1 MGGTQGE
8 LPGVAAGGRAAA
20 QASQAATS
28 ERDKTFRAYAPD
40 QLLLLPP
47 ALADWLPEEH
57 LARFIDEVVETVL
70 DLGPIYASYAEA
82 RGGPPYA
89 PRLLLK
95 VLLYGY
101 ATGVRSSRRLE
112 QHCVEDVAFRY
123 LAANQ
128 QPDFRSIARFRQRHL
143 AALEELFVQTVRV
156 CATAGLVKLGR
167 IAIDGTKL
175 RANASRHK
183 AMSYGR
189 MVEQERQLQA
199 EIAALR
205 GQITG
210 VLAEAEQ
217 VDMAEDAR
225 FGAERRGDELAR
237 RESRLVRIRAAK
249 AALEAEARAQAAGRR
264 AAADHPAEGDG
275 AGGERPPSPPAAPRS
290 GGRARRLTPAAPA
303 QRNFTDPDA
312 KIMRTADKAFH
323 PCYNGQAAVDARCQV
338 IVAADLSNQAADA
351 PHLPALLGQVRAN
364 AGRPARQTLADAGY
378 YSEDNVSRIR
388 DTGSEPLIA
397 TGRLKHTEPVPPAPR
412 GRIPQGASVKQRMA
426 RQLRTKRGRAA
437 YARRK
442 TIVEPVFGQLRT
454 VQQGGQLLL
463 RGLHAARAE
472 WRLHCACH
480 NLLKLFRNGGRAR
493 LAPVKAPDLPRLG
506 AGRWQPPADRGCPA
520 ASTTYLIDPTR
531 RPRAQ

>member
-1 MGGTQGE
+1 MKATHAE
-8 LPGVAAGGRAAA
+8 LPGGRAAGRTPA
-20 QASQAATS
+20 EASQAATS
-28 ERDKTFRAYAPD
+28 EGDKTFRAYAPE
-40 QLLLLPP
+40 QLLLMPP
-47 ALADWLPEEH
+47 ALADWLPEDH

-70 DLGPIYASYAEA
+70 DLGPIYASYAET
-82 RGGPPYA
+82 RGGPPYD

-112 QHCVEDVAFRY
+112 QHCVEDVAFRF

-128 QPDFRSIARFRQRHL
+128 QPDFRSIARFRRRHL
-143 AALEELFVQTVRV
+143 AAIEELFVQTVRV

-189 MVEQERQLQA
+189 MVEQEQQLQA

-205 GQITG
+205 RQITG

-217 VDMAEDAR
+217 VDVAEDAR
-225 FGAERRGDELAR
+225 FGAERRGDELPAELAR
-237 RESRLVRIRAAK
+237 RESRLARIQAAK
-249 AALEAEARAQAAGRR
+249 AALEAEARAP
-264 AAADHPAEGDG
+264 AAAPPAEGDG

-290 GGRARRLTPAAPA
+290 GSRARRLTPAAQA
-303 QRNFTDPDA
+303 QRNFTDPDS

-323 PCYNGQAAVDARCQV
+323 QCYNGQAAVDATCQV

-351 PHLPALLGQVRAN
+351 PHLPALLGQVSAN
-364 AGRPARQTLADAGY
+364 AGRPPRQTLADAGY

-388 DTGSEPLIA
+388 GAGSEPLIA
-397 TGRLKHTEPVPPAPR
+397 TGRLKHSDPVPPAPR
-412 GRIPQGASVKQRMA
+412 GRIPKGATVKQRMA
-426 RQLRTKRGRAA
+426 RQLRTQRGRAA

-442 TIVEPVFGQLRT
+442 TIVEPVFGQIRT

-463 RGLHAARAE
+463 RGLDAARAE
-472 WRLHCACH
+472 WLLHCACH
-480 NLLKLFRNGGRAR
+480 NLLKLFRNGGMAR
-493 LAPVKAPDLPRLG
+493 LAPA
-506 AGRWQPPADRGCPA
+506 
-520 ASTTYLIDPTR
+520 
-531 RPRAQ
+531 

>member
-1 MGGTQGE
+1 M
-8 LPGVAAGGRAAA
+8 
-20 QASQAATS
+20 
-28 ERDKTFRAYAPD
+28 
-40 QLLLLPP
+40 PP
-47 ALADWLPEEH
+47 ALADWLPEDH

-70 DLGPIYASYAEA
+70 DLGPIYASYAET
-82 RGGPPYA
+82 RGGPPYD

-112 QHCVEDVAFRY
+112 QHCVEDVAFRF

-128 QPDFRSIARFRQRHL
+128 QPDFRSIARFRRRHL
-143 AALEELFVQTVRV
+143 AAIEELFVQTVRV

-189 MVEQERQLQA
+189 MVEQEQQLQA

-205 GQITG
+205 RQITG

-217 VDMAEDAR
+217 VDVAEDAR
-225 FGAERRGDELAR
+225 FGAERRGDELPAELAR
-237 RESRLVRIRAAK
+237 RESRLARIQAAK
-249 AALEAEARAQAAGRR
+249 AALEAEARAP
-264 AAADHPAEGDG
+264 AAAPPAEGDG

-290 GGRARRLTPAAPA
+290 GSRARRLTPAAQA
-303 QRNFTDPDA
+303 QRNFTDPDS

-323 PCYNGQAAVDARCQV
+323 QCYNGQAAVDATCQV

-351 PHLPALLGQVRAN
+351 PHLPALLGQVSAN
-364 AGRPARQTLADAGY
+364 AGRPPRQTLADAGY

-388 DTGSEPLIA
+388 GAGSEPLIA
-397 TGRLKHTEPVPPAPR
+397 TGRLKHSDPVPPAPR
-412 GRIPQGASVKQRMA
+412 GRIPKGATVKQRMA
-426 RQLRTKRGRAA
+426 RQLRTQRGRAA

-442 TIVEPVFGQLRT
+442 TIVEPVFGQIRT

-463 RGLHAARAE
+463 RGLDAARAE
-472 WRLHCACH
+472 WLLHCACH
-480 NLLKLFRNGGRAR
+480 NLLKLFRNGGMAR
-493 LAPVKAPDLPRLG
+493 LAPA
-506 AGRWQPPADRGCPA
+506 
-520 ASTTYLIDPTR
+520 
-531 RPRAQ
+531 

>member
-1 MGGTQGE
+1 MKATQTV
-8 LPGVAAGGRAAA
+8 LMGVAAGGRPAA
-20 QASQAATS
+20 QASQPAAS
-28 ERDKTFRAYAPD
+28 EGDKTFRAYAPG

-70 DLGPIYASYAEA
+70 DLRAIYAAYAEA
-82 RGGPPYA
+82 RGGPPYD

-112 QHCVEDVAFRY
+112 RHCVEDVAFRF

-128 QPDFRSIARFRQRHL
+128 QPDFRSIARFRRRHL
-143 AALEELFVQTVRV
+143 AAIEELFVPTVRV

-205 GQITG
+205 GQIAG
-210 VLAEAEQ
+210 LLAEAEQ
-217 VDMAEDAR
+217 VDAAEDAR
-225 FGAERRGDELAR
+225 FGAERRGDELPAELAR
-237 RESRLVRIRAAK
+237 RESRLVRLQAAQ
-249 AALEAEARAQAAGRR
+249 AALEAEAAERHTDSVSSRAE
-264 AAADHPAEGDG
+264 H
-275 AGGERPPSPPAAPRS
+275 PPSPPATPTS
-290 GGRARRLTPAAPA
+290 GGRRRRVTPAAQA
-303 QRNFTDPDA
+303 QRNFTDPDS

-323 PCYNGQAAVDARCQV
+323 QGYNGQAAVDANCQV

-351 PHLPALLGQVRAN
+351 PYLPVLLGQVSAN
-364 AGRPARQTLADAGY
+364 AGRPPRQTLADAGY

-388 DTGSEPLIA
+388 GAGSEPLIA
-397 TGRLKHTEPVPPAPR
+397 TGRLKHTDPVPPAPR
-412 GRIPQGASVKQRMA
+412 GRIPKGATVKQRMA
-426 RQLRTKRGRAA
+426 RQLRTQRGRAA

-442 TIVEPVFGQLRT
+442 TIVEPVFGQIRT

-472 WRLHCACH
+472 WLLHCACH
-480 NLLKLFRNGGRAR
+480 NLLKLFRNGGLAR
-493 LAPVKAPDLPRLG
+493 LAPA
-506 AGRWQPPADRGCPA
+506 
-520 ASTTYLIDPTR
+520 
-531 RPRAQ
+531 